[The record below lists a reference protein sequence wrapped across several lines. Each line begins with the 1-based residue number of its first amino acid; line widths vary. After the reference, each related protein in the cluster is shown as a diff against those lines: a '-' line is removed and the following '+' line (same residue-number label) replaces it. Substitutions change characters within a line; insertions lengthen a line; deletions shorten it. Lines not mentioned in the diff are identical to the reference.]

1 MTGFGQHGVISV
13 DLISLNQVLMEE
25 GLPPILSHAEPV
37 LAVQDI
43 TETVRYWHE
52 VLGFPGK
59 WTWGDPPNHGGVN
72 WQKVFIQFTLNPTQ
86 AAASKGN
93 SVWIRVQKLEALYD
107 FHQKRNA
114 NIVAPLENQPWGMA
128 QYTIR
133 ELNGYYVHF
142 AGPIAERQKN
152 TAVLPS
158 TVRIIARPPTIKES
172 RVLSTSIGGTPSTD
186 DAVIEKVLG
195 AAIFAVIAE
204 DAASG
209 EVIGSALLLGDDAS
223 FYYVKDVMVHPDW
236 QGRRVGTALM
246 QELNRWLDSNGAN
259 NALVALI
266 ARETLEPF
274 YQQFGFAQAFSMI
287 RYVQREQD

>member
-1 MTGFGQHGVISV
+1 
-13 DLISLNQVLMEE
+13 MEN

-43 TETVRYWHE
+43 TETVLYWHE

-59 WTWGDPPNHGGVN
+59 WTWGQPPNHGGVS
-72 WQKVFIQFTLNPTQ
+72 WQKVFIQFTLNP
-86 AAASKGN
+86 ALAVACKGN
-93 SVWIRVQKLEALYD
+93 SVWVKVQRLEKLYA

-114 NIVAPLENQPWGMA
+114 SIVAPLENQPWGMA

-142 AGPIAERQKN
+142 AGPVGDREKSN
-152 TAVLPS
+152 AVLSS
-158 TVRIIARPPTIKES
+158 TVRIIRRPPTIAES
-172 RVLSTSIGGTPSTD
+172 RSLSTAVGWTPSAD

-195 AAIFAVIAE
+195 AAVFAVV
-204 DAASG
+204 AADTISG
-209 EVIGSALLLGDDAS
+209 EVIGSALLLGDHAS

-246 QELNRWLDSNGAN
+246 QELNRWLDEHGAD
-259 NALVALI
+259 NALVALV

-287 RYVQREQD
+287 RYLRQDHG